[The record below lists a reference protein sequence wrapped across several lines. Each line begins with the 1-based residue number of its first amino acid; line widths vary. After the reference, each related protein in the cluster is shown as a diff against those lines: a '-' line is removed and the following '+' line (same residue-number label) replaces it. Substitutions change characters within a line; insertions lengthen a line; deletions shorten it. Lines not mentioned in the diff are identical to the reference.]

1 MSRTIRLPLTV
12 AFASLVLVILSMAL
26 FSVHSVNRMTSLSRE
41 VTDVWM
47 QRLDSTA
54 TLAGRIGDLRIAEAV
69 MVMAIDNLE
78 RTAAEAE
85 MRKAAAAADTVLAA
99 LKDGAPNAD
108 YAAMVQEVTERW
120 TGQKEVTEEVIRLA
134 GAIFGASAADLFQKK
149 GRESFE
155 KTNASLEKLEEL
167 TRASALAAAAEVGGA
182 SRMVIW
188 SSIAFGVLGVI
199 FALIASAYVFRN
211 IGGALTRL
219 AGATRRIG
227 AGDLEV
233 PVPGTGR
240 RDELGVM
247 ASSVEALRLAAI
259 DRLRLERES
268 TATRSGIEA
277 RQRSIETSIATFR
290 GTLEDIVGSLEQRAG
305 EMESTAAALTE
316 AAHSAD
322 GMAQAATAAS
332 DESSANVGNV
342 ASATEELAHSIAEI
356 GQQVT
361 RSAQAV
367 ATASRLT
374 EGADSQ
380 MSELTAAAQKIGAI
394 VDLITQIAG
403 QTNLLALNA
412 TIEAARAGEAGKG
425 FAVVA
430 AEVKSL
436 ALQTTKATEEIASQ
450 IEEIQSATSRAASVM
465 RETTNHIREVES
477 LTTAIA
483 AAVEQQDATTREISR
498 NVADTAEGTNRL
510 SANVAGAAHAIG
522 GTRDAADQVTA
533 VAAEVSRQ
541 TQRLGSAVDDFIAT
555 LAA

>member
-1 MSRTIRLPLTV
+1 
-12 AFASLVLVILSMAL
+12 
-26 FSVHSVNRMTSLSRE
+26 
-41 VTDVWM
+41 
-47 QRLDSTA
+47 
-54 TLAGRIGDLRIAEAV
+54 
-69 MVMAIDNLE
+69 
-78 RTAAEAE
+78 
-85 MRKAAAAADTVLAA
+85 
-99 LKDGAPNAD
+99 
-108 YAAMVQEVTERW
+108 
-120 TGQKEVTEEVIRLA
+120 
-134 GAIFGASAADLFQKK
+134 
-149 GRESFE
+149 
-155 KTNASLEKLEEL
+155 
-167 TRASALAAAAEVGGA
+167 
-182 SRMVIW
+182 
-188 SSIAFGVLGVI
+188 
-199 FALIASAYVFRN
+199 
-211 IGGALTRL
+211 
-219 AGATRRIG
+219 
-227 AGDLEV
+227 
-233 PVPGTGR
+233 
-240 RDELGVM
+240 
-247 ASSVEALRLAAI
+247 
-259 DRLRLERES
+259 
-268 TATRSGIEA
+268 
-277 RQRSIETSIATFR
+277 
-290 GTLEDIVGSLEQRAG
+290 
-305 EMESTAAALTE
+305 
-316 AAHSAD
+316 
-322 GMAQAATAAS
+322 MAQAATAAS

-510 SANVAGAAHAIG
+510 AANVAGAAHAIG